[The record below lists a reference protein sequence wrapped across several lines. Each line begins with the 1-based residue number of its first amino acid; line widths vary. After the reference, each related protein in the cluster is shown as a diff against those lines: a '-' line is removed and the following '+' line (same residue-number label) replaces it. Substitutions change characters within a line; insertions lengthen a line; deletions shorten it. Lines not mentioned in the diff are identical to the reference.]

1 MTWFVGNRSKLT
13 RSSIDGPWSLLPPRS
28 RGVENSDPQSQLFG
42 VADMAGCLA
51 DVFNIRMRS
60 MRWPTVLLLGLFMLG
75 LGPARSWAR
84 DLPKSDPDRAA
95 ILNAARGTD
104 KVRFIVKDLFKAG
117 DFAFLC
123 ALEQEPKGGVIG
135 TDDMLDVLQW
145 VLIKRDRAWTAVRV
159 GGGFASDVSDV
170 PCGFVDEAV
179 RSKDGIV
186 TTREEVVGVLV
197 VALRD
202 EIQKELDQGMF
213 DEDNLAVLDML
224 IQRGLTSGI
233 SIEHKKDK
241 FDPVQLRVCV
251 DRCKSSACV
260 DDNKGAFEALSQWWD
275 DAKISSLVWANC
287 GYGMRAGTLVVVRE
301 CVREMSARAYCRPN
315 MTLVRDRKDIEKCL
329 AEINSL
335 CRRTIGGRMC
345 R

>member
-1 MTWFVGNRSKLT
+1 
-13 RSSIDGPWSLLPPRS
+13 
-28 RGVENSDPQSQLFG
+28 
-42 VADMAGCLA
+42 
-51 DVFNIRMRS
+51 
-60 MRWPTVLLLGLFMLG
+60 
-75 LGPARSWAR
+75 
-84 DLPKSDPDRAA
+84 
-95 ILNAARGTD
+95 
-104 KVRFIVKDLFKAG
+104 
-117 DFAFLC
+117 
-123 ALEQEPKGGVIG
+123 
-135 TDDMLDVLQW
+135 
-145 VLIKRDRAWTAVRV
+145 
-159 GGGFASDVSDV
+159 
-170 PCGFVDEAV
+170 
-179 RSKDGIV
+179 
-186 TTREEVVGVLV
+186 VGVLV